1 MSPDDGDD
9 PAGAGAPAPADPAAM
24 SVTDLVDAG
33 GVSQPCGEAEGCADG
48 SQLDDGQHDRLP
60 GAGAYADGYADGCP
74 SSAAEGFAD
83 GCLAWSSWRN
93 TGPGCLWFWPHGAA
107 GEHSR
112 HGKGVSGQSVT
123 DVTAAARPQRAA
135 GGQCHDGKR
144 QGRQRD
150 SDDGLAGAAAG
161 AGGGDAGRA
170 RPGGENVGVDFFECE
185 SKDLAMP
192 PRAPAR
198 GRLNE
203 TPQLQDF
210 FECESKDLAAAY
222 EVLGIPE
229 DDSSSSGVNCG

>member
-74 SSAAEGFAD
+74 SSAAEGYAD

-93 TGPGCLWFWPHGAA
+93 TGSGCLWFWPHGAA

-123 DVTAAARPQRAA
+123 GYVSVDDPLHVTAAARPQRAA

-185 SKDLAMP
+185 SKDLA
-192 PRAPAR
+192 
-198 GRLNE
+198 
-203 TPQLQDF
+203 
-210 FECESKDLAAAY
+210 AAY